1 MLYAS
6 ITCVK
11 CANNGIYAADFY
23 TICNLCLQI
32 VYN

>member
-1 MLYAS
+1 M
-6 ITCVK
+6 TCVK